1 MPLVCAGMSA
11 VVPSPGAVFSDEEE
25 CSAVFESTAADIGGS
40 VPVPRFGAPLTE
52 LSVIIPSTEPK
63 TPAKQRGQP
72 KLGLNPGAG
81 GDQAEKLQ
89 VFLRI
94 RPLTAVET
102 ERGEDQGCVC
112 VQTDDTLLLKA
123 PKDSHSMKSA
133 ERGIVPSL
141 HRFSF
146 TKIFGPEAP
155 QQEVYDQTMRGMVR
169 DVLRGENRLLYTYG
183 VTNSGKTYTIQGTVS
198 EAGLLPRVLVSVFHK
213 LTGRLYPAMDL
224 KPVLSQEIRR
234 LEAGEVRAEEIRREA
249 LLTEVEAVKPRGG
262 VTADWDSG
270 IASLSTATY
279 LEDSDTVCLEAD
291 GLSLSSGG
299 DLEPGLQY
307 SIWVSFYEI
316 YNEFLYDLLE
326 TPPFLHNRKRA
337 TLRLSDDKYGN
348 PYVKDLTWIQVRS
361 AEEAWKVLRV
371 GRRNQSFAST
381 HLNHNSSR
389 SRAAAYS
396 DNATFQ
402 TLPYRRFTTGF
413 ATIYEVLGQTWLPQ
427 TSEAPRPILC
437 LALGLVLRSS
447 RGDVEHLGNRRA
459 AGPCKNAAQ
468 GIRKSQWMIWGYQA
482 LSVCDLAGSERCKEQ
497 QSGERMKEATN
508 INTSLLT
515 LGRCVSALRH
525 NQNNRSR
532 PPQVVPF
539 RDSKLTRVLQAYF
552 CGHGHSCMMVNIN
565 PCASTY
571 DETLQALKFSA
582 IATQLVHGPSSKTR
596 VAYIL
601 SLLREQSV
609 HPNDTALIEEEEEED
624 SDEEGDLTMFNAE
637 ALLKAIDVLKREVL
651 RQRQEKEDLEARVRE
666 EVCSEMMDIIN
677 SMQDNFSTTLESER
691 DLMEKRC
698 ENKINNLRSSL
709 RTYYSQQLEEREEQI
724 RELTAA
730 LQEPRGGSGAPIF
743 PPLVEGE
750 GPRRSQRLASVQRR
764 DTGHEKAELEQC
776 RAELEQC
783 RAELDLKQTEL
794 RLKTLELKRFQEQIP
809 VDSTTGSLTATVDR
823 KLMEGQ
829 KNLRQL
835 RADLHTLGLKLQS
848 GERACCRNTDGEKL
862 RTALSTAD
870 HTLAKQDQMLM
881 ELHTSLQMV
890 KAELRHKSEALA
902 QMQLGQQ
909 RPPPAPATPTTPS
922 SCKRRGC
929 GVAMAY
935 VENQPPEKRPFLHSL
950 FSRTKTTTGQ
960 LRATPT
966 ATPYARVLRSRQP
979 SPPASPVLRLRG
991 RY

>member
-1 MPLVCAGMSA
+1 MSA

-72 KLGLNPGAG
+72 KLGLNPVAG

-270 IASLSTATY
+270 IAGLSTATY

-389 SRAAAYS
+389 SHCIFTLRVLHIQP
-396 DNATFQ
+396 Q
-402 TLPYRRFTTGF
+402 TDL
-413 ATIYEVLGQTWLPQ
+413 VLGTRI
-427 TSEAPRPILC
+427 SE
-437 LALGLVLRSS
+437 
-447 RGDVEHLGNRRA
+447 
-459 AGPCKNAAQ
+459 
-468 GIRKSQWMIWGYQA
+468 

-935 VENQPPEKRPFLHSL
+935 MENQPPEKRPFLHSL
-950 FSRTKTTTGQ
+950 FSSTKTTTGQ

-979 SPPASPVLRLRG
+979 SPPASPILQLRG

>member
-1 MPLVCAGMSA
+1 MSA

-63 TPAKQRGQP
+63 TPAKQVI
-72 KLGLNPGAG
+72 AG

-270 IASLSTATY
+270 IAGLSTATY

-389 SRAAAYS
+389 SHCIFTLRVLHIQP
-396 DNATFQ
+396 Q
-402 TLPYRRFTTGF
+402 TDL
-413 ATIYEVLGQTWLPQ
+413 VLGTRI
-427 TSEAPRPILC
+427 SE
-437 LALGLVLRSS
+437 
-447 RGDVEHLGNRRA
+447 
-459 AGPCKNAAQ
+459 
-468 GIRKSQWMIWGYQA
+468 

-935 VENQPPEKRPFLHSL
+935 MENQPPEKRPFLHSL
-950 FSRTKTTTGQ
+950 FSSTKTTTGQ

-979 SPPASPVLRLRG
+979 SPPASPILQLRG

>member
-1 MPLVCAGMSA
+1 MSA
-11 VVPSPGAVFSDEEE
+11 VVPSPGAVFSDEDE
-25 CSAVFESTAADIGGS
+25 CGAVFESTAADLRGS
-40 VPVPRFGAPLTE
+40 VRVQLFGAPLPE
-52 LSVIIPSTEPK
+52 LSVIAPTMELK
-63 TPAKQRGQP
+63 TPAKERGQSKP
-72 KLGLNPGAG
+72 GLNATASADPA
-81 GDQAEKLQ
+81 DKLQ

-94 RPLTAVET
+94 RPLTAAEMD
-102 ERGEDQGCVC
+102 RGEDQGCVS
-112 VQTDDTLLLKA
+112 VQSEDTLLLKA

-146 TKIFGPEAP
+146 TQILGPEAS
-155 QQEVYDQTMRGMVR
+155 QQEVYDQTMREMVR

-183 VTNSGKTYTIQGTVS
+183 VTNSGKTYTIQGSAS
-198 EAGLLPRVLVSVFHK
+198 EAGLLPRALVSVFHK
-213 LTGRLYPAMDL
+213 LAGRLYPAMDL
-224 KPVLSQEIRR
+224 KPVLSQEVRR
-234 LEAGEVRAEEIRREA
+234 LEAGEVRAERVRRDA
-249 LLTEVEAVKPRGG
+249 LLAEVEAVKPRGG

-270 IASLSTATY
+270 VAGLSTATY
-279 LEDSDTVCLEAD
+279 LEDSDAVCLEAD
-291 GLSLSSGG
+291 GLSLSSGS
-299 DLEPGLQY
+299 DLESGLQY
-307 SIWVSFYEI
+307 SVWVSFYEI

-326 TPPFLHNRKRA
+326 VPPSVHNRKRA

-371 GRRNQSFAST
+371 GRCNQSFAST

-389 SRAAAYS
+389 SHS
-396 DNATFQ
+396 IF
-402 TLPYRRFTTGF
+402 TLR
-413 ATIYEVLGQTWLPQ
+413 VLHIQPQ
-427 TSEAPRPILC
+427 AEPGLGTRISE
-437 LALGLVLRSS
+437 
-447 RGDVEHLGNRRA
+447 
-459 AGPCKNAAQ
+459 
-468 GIRKSQWMIWGYQA
+468 

-497 QSGERMKEATN
+497 QRGERMKEATN

-525 NQNNRSR
+525 NQTNRSR

-552 CGHGHSCMMVNIN
+552 CGHGRSCMVVNIN

-596 VAYIL
+596 VAYIM
-601 SLLREQSV
+601 SLLREQSA
-609 HPNDTALIEEEEEED
+609 HPNDTTLMEEEEEGD
-624 SDEEGDLTMFNAE
+624 SDDEGDLTMFDPE

-666 EVCSEMMDIIN
+666 EVCSEMMDVIN
-677 SMQDNFSTTLESER
+677 SMQDNFSMTLESER

-698 ENKINNLRSSL
+698 ENKINNLRNSL
-709 RTYYSQQLEEREEQI
+709 RTYYSQELEEREEQI
-724 RELTAA
+724 RELTVA
-730 LQEPRGGSGAPIF
+730 LQEPSGRDSAPIF
-743 PPLVEGE
+743 PPLLEGAE
-750 GPRRSQRLASVQRR
+750 PRRSKRLASVHRR
-764 DTGHEKAELEQC
+764 DTGCGKAELGLSNAELHQCKAELEQC
-776 RAELEQC
+776 KAELEQC
-783 RAELDLKQTEL
+783 KAELDLKQTEL
-794 RLKTLELKRFQEQIP
+794 RLKTLELKRFQEQKP
-809 VDSTTGSLTATVDR
+809 VSTTTGTLNAVVDR

-862 RTALSTAD
+862 RIALSSAD

-902 QMQLGQQ
+902 QLQLGLQ
-909 RPPPAPATPTTPS
+909 RPPPAQATPT

-929 GVAMAY
+929 GVATAY
-935 VENQPPEKRPFLHSL
+935 VENQPPEKRPFLRSL
-950 FSRTKTTTGQ
+950 FSRPKTPV
-960 LRATPT
+960 ATPT
-966 ATPYARVLRSRQP
+966 TKHIATPYATVLRSRQP
-979 SPPASPVLRLRG
+979 SPPPSPALRLRG